1 MVASENR
8 GTWGLNQFVWK
19 AQGRGGA
26 GRGKVC
32 SWLSMQP
39 EEGSACDPAVLLEE
53 KASAQES

>member
-19 AQGRGGA
+19 AQGRGRA
-26 GRGKVC
+26 GEGVQLAKYATRGRV
-32 SWLSMQP
+32 
-39 EEGSACDPAVLLEE
+39 CDPAVLLEE